1 MFFLQPHT
9 IRNNGRTFEWIFH
22 EYLNLAKGL
31 ASLGIRSVFMVDDQ
45 IKQDY
50 SQTWQYIYSP
60 ADFGIRFDAGNWP
73 AYWRDILTD
82 PAIPDKTRLL
92 EALYQKHQFQWVF
105 CWTYDAT
112 LERFCREKNCT
123 ILFQELGM
131 IRRPLLYQMDFE
143 GLLWK
148 SSMVRLFHKYRPR
161 IKTDHARLRRFL
173 DDMKKLPNVGREE
186 IIRGLGLDERKPIL
200 LILLQ
205 VEDDSNIVVGSPF
218 RSMQEYLNYCFVN
231 IKDIDEYNV
240 IIKKHPVQPDVALD
254 LDRLSAGRIRQ
265 PWLVSN
271 EYDNL
276 SLIQAADYLFT
287 INSSAGFEGLCYG
300 KNVVTFGRSPYH
312 EAGFTLHLETD
323 KEHTFS
329 NSAVFF
335 KDLYEEKREEINA
348 FLHFALFHYQFPGH
362 LIFLP
367 EFYQNVF
374 DKMQSTNDKEDVFL
388 REQDDSLPILKG
400 EMKYYESRLGE
411 KIQEFKKVEQYARAL
426 EKALADHEQTI
437 QQLRLDRDQKAE
449 KLQTALNIIDNSRI
463 AKLATHYYKL
473 REMLLPPG
481 SWRRRVLQTLLRVG
495 RASVFKGRKQRKA
508 EHSRDS
514 AVYLEQFKAAEQLAS
529 HRLRNWLATDHR
541 MVFPVFQ
548 KPRVSIILLVYNK
561 AALTFQCL
569 ETIKAYADEPFELII
584 VDNASADETGEML
597 SRLAN
602 VKIIRNLDN
611 VGFIRGC
618 NQGVDEAT
626 GDHLLFLNNDTQI
639 QPGTISALV
648 RTLDSD
654 PVIGAVGGRLIFPD
668 RTLQEAGSI
677 IWRDGS
683 CLGYGRGDN
692 PFRGEYSFPRE
703 VHFCSG
709 ALLMTPR
716 RLFEKLGK
724 FDERYLPAYYEEAD
738 YCMRLREAGYQVW
751 YQPKAIV
758 IHYEFASGNRDQ
770 AISLQIENQKKFVQR
785 WSRQL
790 QVHPESQPENICLAR
805 MANNTKQRILY
816 IDDIVPDNR
825 AGSGYPRTR
834 KIVEILSRV
843 GYFVTYYPLQCAKR
857 QEEVMR
863 PLEEM
868 GVEII
873 SVPEDTKLDFAE
885 FFKNRKGYYQ
895 IALVSRPHNMAEVAR
910 ELGKQKEG
918 MKIIYDAE
926 AIFSLREAL
935 YNEVVQRRPLDSKK
949 VEQLVRAE
957 VEITKNADCIL
968 AVSEREKELFHRY
981 GATNVH
987 VLGHVAERCPTP
999 ASFEERRDLLF
1010 VGGILNSPSPNEDA
1024 VLFFARQIFPRI
1036 RKELN
1041 CKLLVV
1047 GTNKSKAV
1055 RNLHSEEIKVI
1066 GRVDDLFPYYNQ
1078 CRLFVV
1084 PTRYSGGIPLKL
1096 TEAAAHGLPSV
1107 VTPLISQQIGWVED
1121 GEMSVGHTDID
1132 FADKVIQLYRDKNM
1146 WMKMRQAALER
1157 VGTEYNEEQFES
1169 KLRSALLSV

>member
-1 MFFLQPHT
+1 MPTETAFVVINDQNSAEYVAFLLESLRGQAEA
-9 IRNNGRTFEWIFH
+9 GRLEKWLIDDASTDQAEK
-22 EYLNLAKGL
+22 LAAGAGFKC
-31 ASLGIRSVFMVDDQ
+31 F
-45 IKQDY
+45 
-50 SQTWQYIYSP
+50 
-60 ADFGIRFDAGNWP
+60 RFDRKVASR
-73 AYWRDILTD
+73 A
-82 PAIPDKTRLL
+82 
-92 EALYQKHQFQWVF
+92 ELYNQ
-105 CWTYDAT
+105 
-112 LERFCREKNCT
+112 
-123 ILFQELGM
+123 
-131 IRRPLLYQMDFE
+131 
-143 GLLWK
+143 
-148 SSMVRLFHKYRPR
+148 
-161 IKTDHARLRRFL
+161 
-173 DDMKKLPNVGREE
+173 
-186 IIRGLGLDERKPIL
+186 GLD
-200 LILLQ
+200 
-205 VEDDSNIVVGSPF
+205 
-218 RSMQEYLNYCFVN
+218 
-231 IKDIDEYNV
+231 
-240 IIKKHPVQPDVALD
+240 
-254 LDRLSAGRIRQ
+254 
-265 PWLVSN
+265 
-271 EYDNL
+271 
-276 SLIQAADYLFT
+276 
-287 INSSAGFEGLCYG
+287 
-300 KNVVTFGRSPYH
+300 VTTA
-312 EAGFTLHLETD
+312 E
-323 KEHTFS
+323 
-329 NSAVFF
+329 
-335 KDLYEEKREEINA
+335 
-348 FLHFALFHYQFPGH
+348 H
-362 LIFLP
+362 LIFAHSDIVL
-367 EFYQNVF
+367 E
-374 DKMQSTNDKEDVFL
+374 EDFFQ
-388 REQDDSLPILKG
+388 R
-400 EMKYYESRLGE
+400 Y
-411 KIQEFKKVEQYARAL
+411 FAL
-426 EKALADHEQTI
+426 EKSARDGWINFGQYYADKIYFGKNQIGIDVTKMAIYNRQVFHTPSAALAMSECTEACFKLRRLPGLHFDQDYLQNCFEYEMLAACQTKMPVSYQPQLKFYHYFTELAAKQAAWQRDKNLWMVRNERLLCEAAGPQSEKINILGAKVREQQGRI
-437 QQLRLDRDQKAE
+437 ARLQGDLMKTDVVAELKARVEKAE
-449 KLQTALNIIDNSRI
+449 NELAACSAAKQDLENFYQSRGGR
-463 AKLATHYYKL
+463 LL
-473 REMLLPPG
+473 RRYHVLRDRLLPPG